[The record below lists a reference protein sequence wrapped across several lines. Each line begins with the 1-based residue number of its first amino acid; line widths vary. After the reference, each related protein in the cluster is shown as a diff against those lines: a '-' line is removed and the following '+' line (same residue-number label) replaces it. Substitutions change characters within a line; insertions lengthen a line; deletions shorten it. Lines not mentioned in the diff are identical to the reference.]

1 MSIGEVKYCSSHDL
15 PLMDL
20 SVGWF
25 LRQKAALFHL
35 RHTYDRPPTQF
46 LERTSL
52 HLRPRHRKG
61 QARLTALQGASRGI
75 TWALQGPLTRNEC
88 SLNENDVVMPPGG
101 LFYNPPVGIIAHMSS
116 KPICGICRFT

>member
-25 LRQKAALFHL
+25 LRQTAALFHL
-35 RHTYDRPPTQF
+35 RHTYDRPATQF

-88 SLNENDVVMPPGG
+88 SLNDVVMPPGG
-101 LFYNPPVGIIAHMSS
+101 LFYNPPVGIIAHISS
-116 KPICGICRFT
+116 KPICGICRLT